1 MMNKMVWLGAS
12 CLAGSALAAMPALAA
27 DKAAADAEISAS
39 SIVVTAPLASD
50 TTTLSQVPANA
61 QVLSGDPLTRQNHAN
76 LADLLNANLGSIS
89 LSNGTGSPY
98 QSDVSYRGFQA
109 TSLLARP
116 PACRSISTVCG

>member
-89 LSNGTGSPY
+89 LSNGTGSPIRAMFPIAVFRRPRC
-98 QSDVSYRGFQA
+98 S
-109 TSLLARP
+109 ARP
-116 PACRSISTVCG
+116 PACRSISTACG